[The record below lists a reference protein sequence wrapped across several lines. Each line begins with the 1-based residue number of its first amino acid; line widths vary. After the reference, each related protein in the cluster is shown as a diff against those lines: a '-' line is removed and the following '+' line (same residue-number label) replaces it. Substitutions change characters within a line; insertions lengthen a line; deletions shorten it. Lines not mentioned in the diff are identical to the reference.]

1 MRREENTLDF
11 TPMDEF
17 MASVIR
23 ALEEHGTRAVFVFP
37 PAAGVLIG
45 FAERV
50 ANEVVSS
57 CHVYFSPIS

>member
-1 MRREENTLDF
+1 VCREEDTLDF
-11 TPMDEF
+11 TAMDEF
-17 MASVIR
+17 MAHVIR

-57 CHVYFSPIS
+57 